1 MTTKPHSKLDSGTA
15 REIAESCL
23 ANALRR
29 ADRAAMQYYDEA
41 LRPFGLKMTQM
52 SLLVALRLTAPVTVQ
67 KLASTMVMDRTTL
80 TRNLGALERR
90 GLVAIAPGEDR
101 RTRQVSLSR
110 KGHALLAKAYPA
122 WGKAQARVERQ
133 LGGER
138 TRRLVAELAG
148 TAEALGRR

>member
-1 MTTKPHSKLDSGTA
+1 MNTKPRGKLEPGTA

-52 SLLVALRLTAPVTVQ
+52 SLLVALRLTEPATVR
-67 KLASTMVMDRTTL
+67 KLASTMVLDRTTL
-80 TRNLGALERR
+80 TRNLGALERQ
-90 GLVAIAPGEDR
+90 GLVAVAPGEDR

-110 KGHALLAKAYPA
+110 KGHALLAKAYPQ
-122 WGKAQARVERQ
+122 WRKAQARVERRI
-133 LGGER
+133 GTDR
-138 TRRLVAELAG
+138 THRLVAELAG
-148 TAEALGRR
+148 TVEALGRR

>member
-1 MTTKPHSKLDSGTA
+1 MTTKPHNNLEPGTA

-52 SLLVALRLTAPVTVQ
+52 SLLVALRLTEPATVR
-67 KLASTMVMDRTTL
+67 KLASTMVLDRTTL
-80 TRNLGALERR
+80 TRNLGALERQ
-90 GLVAIAPGEDR
+90 GLVAVAPGEDR

-110 KGHALLAKAYPA
+110 KGHALLAKAYPQ
-122 WGKAQARVERQ
+122 WRKAQARVEHR
-133 LGGER
+133 LGADR

-148 TAEALGRR
+148 TVEALGRR

>member
-1 MTTKPHSKLDSGTA
+1 MSTKPHSQLDTGQA
-15 REIAESCL
+15 RKIAQGCL

-52 SLLVALRLTAPVTVQ
+52 SLLVALRLSEPVTVQ
-67 KLASTMVMDRTTL
+67 KLAGTMVMDRTTL
-80 TRNLGALERR
+80 TRNLGALERQ
-90 GLVAIAPGEDR
+90 GLVTIAAGEDR

-110 KGHALLAKAYPA
+110 KGHALLAKAQPA
-122 WGKAQARVERQ
+122 WRKAQARVERR
-133 LGGER
+133 LGGDR

-148 TAEALGRR
+148 TVEALGRR